1 MLESYHYIIIEILI
15 CSILTFIIL
24 FYYARKGTNK
34 VVLITAYIS
43 WFLNFVYIL
52 LLPFDIYYYTQ
63 TVEGRKVEIP
73 EITENIIN
81 IGYNIIYWVLYVFSW
96 IFIPLMQCYEKSGEF
111 TKIGKLKSSLK
122 ANLIYYTI
130 LLGIMV
136 IIIFYIIFS
145 FGSKTFLNLFKAL
158 KNFSLLYGIL
168 IFFFLLSYSLV
179 KMPKSLYAKMNLKK
193 RIKYYEWRGIQYY
206 EKLEETKFSL
216 INLFKKLKNTINKI
230 KNKEENNLL
239 NKKGSLNISSST
251 IEEDKK
257 NQKKKNNSDSGLD
270 WTEPKPITI
279 EDYLEF
285 MEDLYNKFSKNAN
298 KYGIDIIKDKIEIEN
313 DEEKKNLIK
322 NINELTILNR
332 KVHRK
337 MQNNSRMKYRIKK
350 CYQHWAI
357 LNTIFFYKR
366 ENIKKDNK
374 DIDYKKIEDNNNNNN
389 NNNNIN
395 NSINNN
401 NNNNNGINIDLE
413 YNLEKEGFIPLDNF
427 SKGKIFYYTKVKICF
442 YFISLIF
449 LVITGLIAVTF
460 EVLMMKPKFI
470 QFIKF
475 SLSNILISHL
485 VILIPFLYL
494 ISMSLHTLFKIKFS
508 NYIYMYSPRM
518 TDSVSLMI
526 FSSYLSRVLFAI
538 CLNVV
543 QINVQLN
550 DENHDDDQDH
560 RTKFEEFLGLKM
572 KEDEQNIILLLCK
585 YCPFVLI
592 LFIVLF
598 YFNVPGKIANC
609 LGFNLF
615 EFESEERDSGISDG
629 HKYLMGLNKKLNGKN
644 LDHRNEIIFEER

>member
-1 MLESYHYIIIEILI
+1 MLESHQCIIIEIAL

-63 TVEGRKVEIP
+63 AVEGREVEIP
-73 EITENIIN
+73 QITQNIIN

-96 IFIPLMQCYEKSGEF
+96 IFIPLMQSYENSGEF
-111 TKIGKLKSSLK
+111 TKFGKLKSSLK
-122 ANLIYYTI
+122 ANLIYYTT

-136 IIIFYIIFS
+136 FIIFYILFS
-145 FGSKTFLNLFKAL
+145 FGRKTFLTLFNAL

-179 KMPKSLYAKMNLKK
+179 KMPKALYEKMNLKK
-193 RIKYYEWRGIQYY
+193 QIKYYEWRANKYY
-206 EKLEETKFSL
+206 EKLDSTRYDL
-216 INLFKKLKNTINKI
+216 VNLFRKLKNTIMKI
-230 KNKEENNLL
+230 KNNDENNIL
-239 NKKGSLNISSST
+239 NKKGSLNMSSST
-251 IEEDKK
+251 IEQDKK
-257 NQKKKNNSDSGLD
+257 KLKKEKSSSLD

-279 EDYLEF
+279 EDYLEY
-285 MEDLYNKFSKNAN
+285 MENLYNNFSKNAN
-298 KYGIDIIKDKIEIEN
+298 KYGIDIIKDKIENENEN
-313 DEEKKNLIK
+313 DEEEKNIIK
-322 NINELTILNR
+322 NIYELTILNR
-332 KVHRK
+332 KVNKK
-337 MQNNSRMKYRIKK
+337 MQNNSRMKYRIKN
-350 CYQHWAI
+350 CYRNWAI
-357 LNTIFFYKR
+357 LNTIFFHKK

-389 NNNNIN
+389 SNNIN
-395 NSINNN
+395 NND
-401 NNNNNGINIDLE
+401 INIDIE
-413 YNLEKEGFIPLDNF
+413 NILEKEGFIPLDDF
-427 SKGKIFYYTKVKICF
+427 SNIKIFYYSKVKVCF
-442 YFISLIF
+442 YFISLVF
-449 LVITGLIAVTF
+449 LIITGLIAVIF

-470 QFIKF
+470 NFIKF
-475 SLSNILISHL
+475 HLGNILISHL
-485 VILIPFLYL
+485 VILIPFIYL

-508 NYIYMYSPRM
+508 NYIYMYSPRQ

-543 QINVQLN
+543 QINVQLSE
-550 DENHDDDQDH
+550 ENSDDNQDH

-572 KEDEQNIILLLCK
+572 KEDEGNIILLLCK

-598 YFNVPGKIANC
+598 YFNIPGKIANY

-629 HKYLMGLNKKLNGKN
+629 HRYLMGLNKKLNGKY
-644 LDHRNEIIFEER
+644 LDHKNNIIFEER

>member
-1 MLESYHYIIIEILI
+1 MLESHQCIIIEIAL

-63 TVEGRKVEIP
+63 AVEGREVEIP
-73 EITENIIN
+73 QITQNIIN

-96 IFIPLMQCYEKSGEF
+96 IFIPLMQSYENSGEF
-111 TKIGKLKSSLK
+111 TKFGKLKSSLK
-122 ANLIYYTI
+122 ANLIYYTT

-136 IIIFYIIFS
+136 FIIFYILFS
-145 FGSKTFLNLFKAL
+145 FGRKTFLTLFNAL

-179 KMPKSLYAKMNLKK
+179 KMPKALYEKMNLKK
-193 RIKYYEWRGIQYY
+193 QIKYYEWRANKYY
-206 EKLEETKFSL
+206 EKLDSTRYDL
-216 INLFKKLKNTINKI
+216 VNLFRKLKNTIMKI
-230 KNKEENNLL
+230 KNNDENNIL
-239 NKKGSLNISSST
+239 NKKGSLNMSSST
-251 IEEDKK
+251 IEQDKK
-257 NQKKKNNSDSGLD
+257 KLKKEKSSSLD

-279 EDYLEF
+279 EDYLEY
-285 MEDLYNKFSKNAN
+285 MENLYNNFSKNAN
-298 KYGIDIIKDKIEIEN
+298 KYGIDIIKDKIENEN
-313 DEEKKNLIK
+313 ENYEEEKNIIK
-322 NINELTILNR
+322 NIYELTILNR
-332 KVHRK
+332 KVNKK
-337 MQNNSRMKYRIKK
+337 MQNNSRMKYRIKN
-350 CYQHWAI
+350 CYRNWAI
-357 LNTIFFYKR
+357 LNTIFFHKK

-389 NNNNIN
+389 SNI
-395 NSINNN
+395 INNN
-401 NNNNNGINIDLE
+401 DINIDIE
-413 YNLEKEGFIPLDNF
+413 NILEKEGFIPLDNF
-427 SKGKIFYYTKVKICF
+427 SNIKIFYYSKVKVCF
-442 YFISLIF
+442 YFISLVF
-449 LVITGLIAVTF
+449 LIITGLIAVIF

-470 QFIKF
+470 NFIKF
-475 SLSNILISHL
+475 HLSNILISHL
-485 VILIPFLYL
+485 VILIPFIYL

-508 NYIYMYSPRM
+508 NYIYMYSPRQ

-543 QINVQLN
+543 QINVQLSE
-550 DENHDDDQDH
+550 ENSDDNQDH

-572 KEDEQNIILLLCK
+572 KEDEGNIILLLCK

-592 LFIVLF
+592 VFIVLF
-598 YFNVPGKIANC
+598 YFNIPGKIANC

-629 HKYLMGLNKKLNGKN
+629 HRYLMGLNKKLNGKY
-644 LDHRNEIIFEER
+644 LDHKNNIIFEER

>member
-1 MLESYHYIIIEILI
+1 MLESYHYLIIEISI
-15 CSILTFIIL
+15 CSILTFFIL
-24 FYYARKGTNK
+24 LYYARKGTNY

-43 WFLNFVYIL
+43 WFLNFIYIL

-63 TVEGRKVEIP
+63 TAEGSEAEIP

-96 IFIPLMQCYEKSGEF
+96 IFIPLMQCYENSGEF

-122 ANLIYYTI
+122 ANLIYYAI
-130 LLGIMV
+130 LLGVMV
-136 IIIFYIIFS
+136 IIIFYIIFC
-145 FGSKTFLNLFKAL
+145 FGRKTFLTLFNAL

-179 KMPKSLYAKMNLKK
+179 KMPMTLYEKMNLRKQ
-193 RIKYYEWRGIQYY
+193 IKYNEWRAIQYY
-206 EKLEETKFSL
+206 EKLDASRFDL
-216 INLFKKLKNTINKI
+216 INLFTKLKNTINKI
-230 KNKEENNLL
+230 KNKEENIIL

-257 NQKKKNNSDSGLD
+257 KLTKKENSNSGLN
-270 WTEPKPITI
+270 WTEPKPKTI
-279 EDYLEF
+279 EDYLEY
-285 MEDLYNKFSKNAN
+285 MENLYSEFSKNAN
-298 KYGIDIIKDKIEIEN
+298 KYGIDIIKDKIENEYN
-313 DEEKKNLIK
+313 EKEKNIIK
-322 NINELTILNR
+322 NIYELTVLNR
-332 KVHRK
+332 KVHKK
-337 MQNNSRMKYRIKK
+337 MQNNSRMRYRIKN
-350 CYQHWAI
+350 CYKNWAI
-357 LNTIFFYKR
+357 LNTIFFHKK

-374 DIDYKKIEDNNNNNN
+374 DIDYKKIEDNNNNNI
-389 NNNNIN
+389 IN
-395 NSINNN
+395 NDTNNKIINNN
-401 NNNNNGINIDLE
+401 EINNDIEN
-413 YNLEKEGFIPLDNF
+413 NLEKEGFIPLNNF
-427 SKGKIFYYTKVKICF
+427 SSYKIFYHSKVKICF

-449 LVITGLIAVTF
+449 LIITGLIAVTF
-460 EVLMMKPKFI
+460 EVLMMRP
-470 QFIKF
+470 QFIHFIKL
-475 SLSNILISHL
+475 SLSNILISHIF
-485 VILIPFLYL
+485 ILIPFIYL

-550 DENHDDDQDH
+550 DGNHDDDQEH

-598 YFNVPGKIANC
+598 CFNVPRKIAHC

-615 EFESEERDSGISDG
+615 EFESEERDSDISDG
-629 HKYLMGLNKKLNGKN
+629 HKYLMGLNKKLNGEY
-644 LDHRNEIIFEER
+644 LDHRNKIIFEER

>member
-1 MLESYHYIIIEILI
+1 MLESHQCIIIEIAL

-63 TVEGRKVEIP
+63 AVEGREVEIP
-73 EITENIIN
+73 QITQNIIN

-96 IFIPLMQCYEKSGEF
+96 IFIPLMQSYENSGEF
-111 TKIGKLKSSLK
+111 TKFGKLKSSLK
-122 ANLIYYTI
+122 ANLIYYTT

-136 IIIFYIIFS
+136 FIIFYILFS
-145 FGSKTFLNLFKAL
+145 FGRKTFLTLFNAL

-179 KMPKSLYAKMNLKK
+179 KMPKALYEKMNLKK
-193 RIKYYEWRGIQYY
+193 QIKYYEWRANKYY
-206 EKLEETKFSL
+206 EKLDSTRYDL
-216 INLFKKLKNTINKI
+216 VNLFRKLKNTIMKI
-230 KNKEENNLL
+230 KNNDENNIL
-239 NKKGSLNISSST
+239 NKKGSLNMSSST
-251 IEEDKK
+251 IEQDKK
-257 NQKKKNNSDSGLD
+257 KLKKEKSSSLD

-279 EDYLEF
+279 DDYLEY
-285 MEDLYNKFSKNAN
+285 MENLYNNFSKNAN
-298 KYGIDIIKDKIEIEN
+298 KYGIDIIKDKIENENEN
-313 DEEKKNLIK
+313 DEEEKNIIK
-322 NINELTILNR
+322 NIYELTILNR
-332 KVHRK
+332 KVNKK
-337 MQNNSRMKYRIKK
+337 MQNNSRMKYRIKN
-350 CYQHWAI
+350 CYRNWAI
-357 LNTIFFYKR
+357 LNTIFFHKK
-366 ENIKKDNK
+366 ENVKKDNK

-389 NNNNIN
+389 NSNI
-395 NSINNN
+395 INNN
-401 NNNNNGINIDLE
+401 DINIDIE
-413 YNLEKEGFIPLDNF
+413 NILEKEGFIPLDNF
-427 SKGKIFYYTKVKICF
+427 SNIKIFYYSKVKVCF
-442 YFISLIF
+442 YFISLVF
-449 LVITGLIAVTF
+449 LIITGLIAVIF

-470 QFIKF
+470 NFIKF
-475 SLSNILISHL
+475 HLGNILISHL
-485 VILIPFLYL
+485 VILIPFIYL

-508 NYIYMYSPRM
+508 NYIYMYSPRQ

-543 QINVQLN
+543 QINVQLSE
-550 DENHDDDQDH
+550 ENSDDNQDH

-572 KEDEQNIILLLCK
+572 KEDEGNIILLLCK

-598 YFNVPGKIANC
+598 YFNIPGKIANY

-629 HKYLMGLNKKLNGKN
+629 HRYLMGLNKKLNGKY
-644 LDHRNEIIFEER
+644 LDHKNNIIFEER

>member
-1 MLESYHYIIIEILI
+1 MLESHQCIIIEIAL

-63 TVEGRKVEIP
+63 AVEGREVEIP
-73 EITENIIN
+73 QITQNIIN

-96 IFIPLMQCYEKSGEF
+96 IFIPLMQSYENSGEF
-111 TKIGKLKSSLK
+111 TKFGKLKSSLK
-122 ANLIYYTI
+122 ANLIYYTT

-136 IIIFYIIFS
+136 FIIFYILFS
-145 FGSKTFLNLFKAL
+145 FGRKTFLTLFNAL

-179 KMPKSLYAKMNLKK
+179 KMPKALYEKMNLKK
-193 RIKYYEWRGIQYY
+193 QIKYYEWRANKYY
-206 EKLEETKFSL
+206 EKLDSTRYDL
-216 INLFKKLKNTINKI
+216 VNLFRKLKNTIMKI
-230 KNKEENNLL
+230 KNNDENNIL
-239 NKKGSLNISSST
+239 NKKGSLNMSSST
-251 IEEDKK
+251 IEQDKK
-257 NQKKKNNSDSGLD
+257 KLKKEKSSSLD

-279 EDYLEF
+279 EDYLEY
-285 MEDLYNKFSKNAN
+285 MENLYNNFSKNAN
-298 KYGIDIIKDKIEIEN
+298 KYGIDIIKDKIENEN
-313 DEEKKNLIK
+313 ENYEEEKNIIK
-322 NINELTILNR
+322 NIYELTILNR
-332 KVHRK
+332 KVNKK
-337 MQNNSRMKYRIKK
+337 MQNNSRMKYRIKN
-350 CYQHWAI
+350 CYRNWAI
-357 LNTIFFYKR
+357 LNTIFFHKK

-389 NNNNIN
+389 SNI
-395 NSINNN
+395 INNN
-401 NNNNNGINIDLE
+401 DINIDIE
-413 YNLEKEGFIPLDNF
+413 NILEKEGFIPLDNF
-427 SKGKIFYYTKVKICF
+427 SNIKIFYYSKVKVCF
-442 YFISLIF
+442 YFISLVF
-449 LVITGLIAVTF
+449 LIITGLIAVIF

-470 QFIKF
+470 NFIKF
-475 SLSNILISHL
+475 HLGNILISHL
-485 VILIPFLYL
+485 VILIPFIYL

-508 NYIYMYSPRM
+508 NYIYMYSPRQ

-543 QINVQLN
+543 QINVQLSE
-550 DENHDDDQDH
+550 ENSDDNQDH

-572 KEDEQNIILLLCK
+572 KEDEGNIILLLCK

-592 LFIVLF
+592 VFIVLF
-598 YFNVPGKIANC
+598 YFNIPGKIANC

-629 HKYLMGLNKKLNGKN
+629 HRYLMGLNKKLNGKY
-644 LDHRNEIIFEER
+644 LDHKNNIIFEER

>member
-15 CSILTFIIL
+15 CSILTFLIL

-43 WFLNFVYIL
+43 WFLNFNYIL
-52 LLPFDIYYYTQ
+52 LLPFDIYYYTHNVGTKQ
-63 TVEGRKVEIP
+63 EIP
-73 EITENIIN
+73 EITESIIN
-81 IGYNIIYWVLYVFSW
+81 IGYNIIYWILYVFSW

-122 ANLIYYTI
+122 ANLIYYTT

-145 FGSKTFLNLFKAL
+145 FGRKTFLNLFNAL

-179 KMPKSLYAKMNLKK
+179 KMPKTLYAKMNLKK
-193 RIKYYEWRGIQYY
+193 QIKYYEWRAIQYY
-206 EKLEETKFSL
+206 EKLDGTKFSL
-216 INLFKKLKNTINKI
+216 INLFTKLKNTINKI
-230 KNKEENNLL
+230 KNKEENTLL

-257 NQKKKNNSDSGLD
+257 NAKKKENSHSSLD
-270 WTEPKPITI
+270 WTEPKPKTI
-279 EDYLEF
+279 EDYLEY
-285 MEDLYNKFSKNAN
+285 MEDLYNEFSKNAS
-298 KYGIDIIKDKIEIEN
+298 KYGIDIVKDKIEIEN
-313 DEEKKNLIK
+313 DNEEEKNLIK

-332 KVHRK
+332 KAHKK
-337 MQNNSRMKYRIKK
+337 MQNNSRMKYRIKN

-366 ENIKKDNK
+366 ENIAKDNK
-374 DIDYKKIEDNNNNNN
+374 DIDYKKIEDNNNNINSNN
-389 NNNNIN
+389 NDNTNNNIN
-395 NSINNN
+395 NNDIT
-401 NNNNNGINIDLE
+401 IDIE

-427 SKGKIFYYTKVKICF
+427 SNIKIFYYTKVKICF

-470 QFIKF
+470 HFIQF

-508 NYIYMYSPRM
+508 NYIYMYSPQM

-526 FSSYLSRVLFAI
+526 FCSYLSRVLFAI

-572 KEDEQNIILLLCK
+572 KEDEQNLILLLCK

-598 YFNVPGKIANC
+598 FFNVPGKIANC

-615 EFESEERDSGISDG
+615 EFESEERDSDISDG
-629 HKYLMGLNKKLNGKN
+629 HKYLMSLNKKLNGKN
-644 LDHRNEIIFEER
+644 LDHRNKIIFEER

>member
-1 MLESYHYIIIEILI
+1 MLESHQCIIIEIAL

-63 TVEGRKVEIP
+63 AVEGREVEIP
-73 EITENIIN
+73 QITQNIIN

-96 IFIPLMQCYEKSGEF
+96 IFIPLMQSYENSGEF
-111 TKIGKLKSSLK
+111 TKFGKLKSSLK
-122 ANLIYYTI
+122 ANLIYYTT

-136 IIIFYIIFS
+136 FIIFYILFS
-145 FGSKTFLNLFKAL
+145 FGRKTFLTLFNAL

-179 KMPKSLYAKMNLKK
+179 KMPKALYEKMNLKK
-193 RIKYYEWRGIQYY
+193 QIKYYEWRANKYY
-206 EKLEETKFSL
+206 EKLDSTRYDL
-216 INLFKKLKNTINKI
+216 VNLFRKLKNTIMKI
-230 KNKEENNLL
+230 KNNDENNIL
-239 NKKGSLNISSST
+239 NKKGSLNMSSST
-251 IEEDKK
+251 IEQDKK
-257 NQKKKNNSDSGLD
+257 KLKKEKSSSLD

-279 EDYLEF
+279 EDYLEY
-285 MEDLYNKFSKNAN
+285 MENLYNNFSKNAN
-298 KYGIDIIKDKIEIEN
+298 KYGIDIIKDKIENEN
-313 DEEKKNLIK
+313 DEEEKNIIK
-322 NINELTILNR
+322 NIYELTILNR
-332 KVHRK
+332 KVNKK
-337 MQNNSRMKYRIKK
+337 MQNNSRMKYRIKN
-350 CYQHWAI
+350 CYRNWAI
-357 LNTIFFYKR
+357 LNTIFFHKK
-366 ENIKKDNK
+366 ENVKKDNK

-389 NNNNIN
+389 NSNI
-395 NSINNN
+395 INNN
-401 NNNNNGINIDLE
+401 DINIDIE
-413 YNLEKEGFIPLDNF
+413 NILEKEGFIPLDDF
-427 SKGKIFYYTKVKICF
+427 SNIKIFYYSKVKVCF
-442 YFISLIF
+442 YFISLVF
-449 LVITGLIAVTF
+449 LIITGLIAVIF

-470 QFIKF
+470 NFIKF
-475 SLSNILISHL
+475 HLSNILISHL
-485 VILIPFLYL
+485 VILIPFIYL

-508 NYIYMYSPRM
+508 NYIYMYSPRQ

-543 QINVQLN
+543 QINVQLSE
-550 DENHDDDQDH
+550 ENSDDNQDH

-572 KEDEQNIILLLCK
+572 KEDEGNIILLLCK

-598 YFNVPGKIANC
+598 YFNIPGKIANY

-629 HKYLMGLNKKLNGKN
+629 HRYLMGLNKKLNGKY
-644 LDHRNEIIFEER
+644 LDHKNNIIFEER

>member
-1 MLESYHYIIIEILI
+1 MLESHQCIIIEIAL

-63 TVEGRKVEIP
+63 AVEGREVEIP
-73 EITENIIN
+73 QITQNIIN

-96 IFIPLMQCYEKSGEF
+96 IFIPLMQSYENSGEF
-111 TKIGKLKSSLK
+111 TKFGKLKSSLK
-122 ANLIYYTI
+122 ANLIYYTT

-136 IIIFYIIFS
+136 FIIFYILFS
-145 FGSKTFLNLFKAL
+145 FGRKTFLTLFNAL

-179 KMPKSLYAKMNLKK
+179 KMPKALYEKMNLKK
-193 RIKYYEWRGIQYY
+193 QIKYYEWRANKYY
-206 EKLEETKFSL
+206 EKLDSTRYDL
-216 INLFKKLKNTINKI
+216 VNLFRKLKNTIMKI
-230 KNKEENNLL
+230 KNNDENNIL
-239 NKKGSLNISSST
+239 NKKGSLNMSSST
-251 IEEDKK
+251 IEQDKK
-257 NQKKKNNSDSGLD
+257 KLKKEKSSSLD

-279 EDYLEF
+279 EDYLEY
-285 MEDLYNKFSKNAN
+285 MENLYNNFSKNAN
-298 KYGIDIIKDKIEIEN
+298 KYGIDIIKDKIENEN
-313 DEEKKNLIK
+313 DEEEKNIIK
-322 NINELTILNR
+322 NIYELTILNR
-332 KVHRK
+332 KVNKK
-337 MQNNSRMKYRIKK
+337 MQNNSRMKYRIKN
-350 CYQHWAI
+350 CYRNWAI
-357 LNTIFFYKR
+357 LNTIFFHKK
-366 ENIKKDNK
+366 ENVKKDNK

-389 NNNNIN
+389 NSNI
-395 NSINNN
+395 INNN
-401 NNNNNGINIDLE
+401 DINIE
-413 YNLEKEGFIPLDNF
+413 IENILEKEGFIPLDDF
-427 SKGKIFYYTKVKICF
+427 SNIKIFYYSKVKVCF
-442 YFISLIF
+442 YFISLVF
-449 LVITGLIAVTF
+449 LIITGLIAVIF

-470 QFIKF
+470 NFIKF
-475 SLSNILISHL
+475 HLSNILISHL
-485 VILIPFLYL
+485 VILIPFIYL

-508 NYIYMYSPRM
+508 NYIYMYSPRQ

-543 QINVQLN
+543 QINVQLSE
-550 DENHDDDQDH
+550 ENSDDNQDH

-572 KEDEQNIILLLCK
+572 KEDEGNIILLLCK

-598 YFNVPGKIANC
+598 YFNIPGKIANY

-629 HKYLMGLNKKLNGKN
+629 HRYLMGLNKKLNGKY
-644 LDHRNEIIFEER
+644 LDHKNNIIFEER

>member
-1 MLESYHYIIIEILI
+1 MLESHQCIIIEIAL

-63 TVEGRKVEIP
+63 AVEGREVEIP
-73 EITENIIN
+73 QITQNIIN

-96 IFIPLMQCYEKSGEF
+96 IFIPLMQSYENSGEF
-111 TKIGKLKSSLK
+111 TKFGKLKSSLK
-122 ANLIYYTI
+122 ANLIYYTT

-136 IIIFYIIFS
+136 FIIFYILFS
-145 FGSKTFLNLFKAL
+145 FGRKTFLTLFNAL

-179 KMPKSLYAKMNLKK
+179 KMPKALYEKMNLKK
-193 RIKYYEWRGIQYY
+193 QIKYYEWRANKYY
-206 EKLEETKFSL
+206 EKLDSTRYDL
-216 INLFKKLKNTINKI
+216 VNLFRKLKNTIMKI
-230 KNKEENNLL
+230 KNNDENNIL
-239 NKKGSLNISSST
+239 NKKGSLNMSSST
-251 IEEDKK
+251 IEQDKK
-257 NQKKKNNSDSGLD
+257 KLKKEKSSSLD

-279 EDYLEF
+279 DDYLEY
-285 MEDLYNKFSKNAN
+285 MENLYNNFSKNAN
-298 KYGIDIIKDKIEIEN
+298 KYGIDIIKDKIENENEN
-313 DEEKKNLIK
+313 DEEEKNIIK
-322 NINELTILNR
+322 NIYELTILNR
-332 KVHRK
+332 KVNKK
-337 MQNNSRMKYRIKK
+337 MQNNSRMKYRIKN
-350 CYQHWAI
+350 CYRNWAI
-357 LNTIFFYKR
+357 LNTIFFHKK
-366 ENIKKDNK
+366 ENVKKDNK

-389 NNNNIN
+389 NSNI
-395 NSINNN
+395 INNN
-401 NNNNNGINIDLE
+401 DINIDIE
-413 YNLEKEGFIPLDNF
+413 NILEKEGFIPLDDF
-427 SKGKIFYYTKVKICF
+427 SNIKIFYYSKVKVCF
-442 YFISLIF
+442 YFISLVF
-449 LVITGLIAVTF
+449 LIITGLIAVIF

-470 QFIKF
+470 NFIKF
-475 SLSNILISHL
+475 HLGNILISHL
-485 VILIPFLYL
+485 VILIPFIYL

-508 NYIYMYSPRM
+508 NYIYMYSPRQ

-543 QINVQLN
+543 QINVQLSE
-550 DENHDDDQDH
+550 ENSDDNQDH

-572 KEDEQNIILLLCK
+572 KEDEGNIILLLCK

-598 YFNVPGKIANC
+598 YFNIPGKIANY

-629 HKYLMGLNKKLNGKN
+629 HRYLMGLNKKLNGKY
-644 LDHRNEIIFEER
+644 LDHKNNIIFEER

>member
-111 TKIGKLKSSLK
+111 TKLGKLKSSLK
-122 ANLIYYTI
+122 ANLIYYAI

-145 FGSKTFLNLFKAL
+145 FGSKTFLNLFKTL

-179 KMPKSLYAKMNLKK
+179 KLPKTMYEKMNLRK
-193 RIKYYEWRGIQYY
+193 RIKYYEWRAIQYY
-206 EKLEETKFSL
+206 EKLDSTRFDLISL
-216 INLFKKLKNTINKI
+216 FTKLKNTINKI
-230 KNKEENNLL
+230 KNKEGNILL
-239 NKKGSLNISSST
+239 NKKGSLNISCST
-251 IEEDKK
+251 NEEDKK
-257 NQKKKNNSDSGLD
+257 HSKKNENSDSGLN
-270 WTEPKPITI
+270 WTEPKPKTI
-279 EDYLEF
+279 EDYLEY
-285 MEDLYNKFSKNAN
+285 MEDLYSKFSKNAT
-298 KYGIDIIKDKIEIEN
+298 KYGIDIIKDKIDNEN
-313 DEEKKNLIK
+313 DEEEKNIIK
-322 NINELTILNR
+322 NINELIILNG

-337 MQNNSRMKYRIKK
+337 MQNNSRMKYRIKN
-350 CYQHWAI
+350 CYRHWAI
-357 LNTIFFYKR
+357 LNTIFFQKK
-366 ENIKKDNK
+366 ENIKKDSK
-374 DIDYKKIEDNNNNNN
+374 DIDYKKIEDNNNI
-389 NNNNIN
+389 NNNIDN
-395 NSINNN
+395 NININNN
-401 NNNNNGINIDLE
+401 KIINNDIE

-427 SKGKIFYYTKVKICF
+427 SSYKIFYYSKVKKCF
-442 YFISLIF
+442 YFISLVF
-449 LVITGLIAVTF
+449 LIITGLIAVTF
-460 EVLMMKPKFI
+460 EVLMMKPKLI
-470 QFIKF
+470 HFIKL

-550 DENHDDDQDH
+550 DENLDDDQVH

-629 HKYLMGLNKKLNGKN
+629 HKY
-644 LDHRNEIIFEER
+644 